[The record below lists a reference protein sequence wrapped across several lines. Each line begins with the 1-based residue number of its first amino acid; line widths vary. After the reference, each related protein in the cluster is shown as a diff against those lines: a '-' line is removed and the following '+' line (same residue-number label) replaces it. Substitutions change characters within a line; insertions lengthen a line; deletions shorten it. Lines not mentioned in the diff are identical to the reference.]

1 MKGVVIAAA
10 LVAAAALAVAPP
22 AVAQARL
29 RVLLVVDQAD
39 DPFAERIR
47 AELVALGLDV
57 VSLETWRTGEAI
69 ESLDA
74 AGRSEGASA
83 AIRMLATRKGVE
95 VWVANQPTGRSLLR
109 QLIVDE
115 SPTGPNL
122 GLVALQTA
130 ELLRTSLLSI
140 PDPGPAKAARAQPDS
155 AAGTTVPVVT
165 ATAKEPTK
173 WGVLAAFG
181 AMFSPTTGD
190 SQMQVWLSVQRA
202 IAGRLGIAL
211 DGSVPV
217 ASGTVTGPEGSAR
230 VSSALGGIAL
240 FMRFES
246 SERPVYATIAV
257 GGAIVHVSAD
267 GNATDPFVQSPTAR
281 SPARAT
287 RAPTPASRPRA
298 GCGSGCGRW
307 GARRRPASRS
317 ASPAT
322 TRACGGARSLPASS

>member
-1 MKGVVIAAA
+1 MAAAA
-10 LVAAAALAVAPP
+10 LVVAPP

-57 VSLETWRTGEAI
+57 VSLEPWRTGEAI

-95 VWVANQPTGRSLLR
+95 VWMANQPTGRSLLR

-140 PDPGPAKAARAQPDS
+140 PDPGPGKAARSQPD
-155 AAGTTVPVVT
+155 AAASPSVPVVT
-165 ATAKEPTK
+165 AAPREPAK

-181 AMFSPTTGD
+181 AMFSPATATRRCR
-190 SQMQVWLSVQRA
+190 S
-202 IAGRLGIAL
+202 
-211 DGSVPV
+211 
-217 ASGTVTGPEGSAR
+217 GSA
-230 VSSALGGIAL
+230 
-240 FMRFES
+240 
-246 SERPVYATIAV
+246 
-257 GGAIVHVSAD
+257 
-267 GNATDPFVQSPTAR
+267 
-281 SPARAT
+281 
-287 RAPTPASRPRA
+287 
-298 GCGSGCGRW
+298 CSG
-307 GARRRPASRS
+307 
-317 ASPAT
+317 
-322 TRACGGARSLPASS
+322 